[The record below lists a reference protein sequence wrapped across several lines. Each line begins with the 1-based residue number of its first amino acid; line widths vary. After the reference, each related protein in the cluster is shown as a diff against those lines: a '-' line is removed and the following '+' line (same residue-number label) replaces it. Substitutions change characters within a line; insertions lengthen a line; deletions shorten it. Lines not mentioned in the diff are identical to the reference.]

1 MLLGDMVEMAQVL
14 RSAFPNFAEH
24 CTVSEH
30 GSQDTDSDINKALIS
45 FRPAV
50 LLTLMCA
57 YVCAYVC
64 VSYAVWL
71 PV

>member
-30 GSQDTDSDINKALIS
+30 GSQDTDSAMCTVAL
-45 FRPAV
+45 
-50 LLTLMCA
+50 T
-57 YVCAYVC
+57 
-64 VSYAVWL
+64 
-71 PV
+71 